1 MDIDP
6 DHAVDE
12 MYRLLTSLIIPRPI
26 GWVSTRSADGVDN
39 LAPFSFYMGVIEA
52 EPPVVMFSAEARREG
67 ERKDSAQNVLDTE
80 AFALNLVTADLVEQM
95 DRTSESVEP
104 GTDEF
109 ELAGL
114 DRTEAD
120 RIDAPLVADAR
131 ATMECTLHDT
141 LEIGDHTVVF
151 GHIELIHVDD
161 DLLTDGKIDVEK
173 IDAVGRL
180 TGEYY
185 TRLDPFKVTRD
196 WDASG
201 WGDN

>member
-6 DHAVDE
+6 ENAVDD

-52 EPPVVMFSAEARREG
+52 EPPVVMFSAENRADG
-67 ERKDSAQNVLDTE
+67 TLKDSAQNAVETG
-80 AFALNLVTADLVEQM
+80 AFGLNLVTADLVEQM

-109 ELAGL
+109 DVVGL
-114 DRTEAD
+114 ERREATTVD
-120 RIDAPLVADAR
+120 VPLVAAAK
-131 ATMECTLHDT
+131 ATIECTLHDT
-141 LEIGDHTVVF
+141 MDIGDHTVVF
-151 GHIELIHVDD
+151 GHIERIHVDD
-161 DLLTDGKIDVEK
+161 SLLTDGKIDVTK

-180 TGEYY
+180 TGSYY
-185 TRLDPFKVTRD
+185 ANLEPFQVDRPWKET
-196 WDASG
+196 
-201 WGDN
+201 

>member
-6 DHAVDE
+6 ESAVDE

-52 EPPVVMFSAEARREG
+52 EPPVVMFSVEQRPDG
-67 ERKDSAQNVLDTE
+67 TLKDSARNAVETE
-80 AFALNLVTADLVEQM
+80 AFGLNLVTADLVEQM

-109 ELAGL
+109 EIVGL
-114 DRTEAD
+114 ERREATTVD
-120 RIDAPLVADAR
+120 VPLVAAAK

-141 LEIGDHTVVF
+141 MDIGDHTVVF
-151 GHIELIHVDD
+151 GHIERIHVDD
-161 DLLTDGKIDVEK
+161 SLLTDGKIDVTK

-180 TGEYY
+180 TGSYY
-185 TRLDPFKVTRD
+185 ANLEPFQVDRPWKET
-196 WDASG
+196 
-201 WGDN
+201 